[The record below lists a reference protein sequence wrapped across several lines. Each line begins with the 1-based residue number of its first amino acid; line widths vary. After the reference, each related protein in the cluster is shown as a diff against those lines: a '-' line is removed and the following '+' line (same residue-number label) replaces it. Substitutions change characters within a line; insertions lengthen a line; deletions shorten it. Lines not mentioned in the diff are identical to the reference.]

1 MFNFF
6 KSRSSCDHSSKELVG
21 KIYKEYLSSYRNV
34 FDHIELHMRFRCP
47 DCGECKDVCL
57 GNKFFLPEMF
67 NDDKDKKEFIKKI
80 RSEGYLAEYELMQRV
95 YENGKR
101 N

>member
-1 MFNFF
+1 MFNVF
-6 KSRSSCDHSSKELVG
+6 KKKQFCTHESKVIVG
-21 KIYKEYLSSYRNV
+21 KVYKEHLSSYRNV
-34 FDHIELHMRFRCP
+34 FDNIELYMRFRCP
-47 DCGECKDVCL
+47 DCGECKDICL
-57 GNKFFLPEMF
+57 GHKSFLPEMF